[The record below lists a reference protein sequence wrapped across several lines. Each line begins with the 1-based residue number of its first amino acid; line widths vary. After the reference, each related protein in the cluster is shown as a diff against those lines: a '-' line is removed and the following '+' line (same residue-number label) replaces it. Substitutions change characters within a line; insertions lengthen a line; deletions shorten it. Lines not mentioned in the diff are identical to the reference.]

1 MKQQRKLF
9 IGIAIATLV
18 LVVTALAAALPIA
31 IMNAMEEES
40 TVTPPSLEEGE
51 GVKYN
56 TVLLYGPFGREKPVG
71 KLSESTNIKS
81 ISFTNEDETYSFVHP
96 DEDNYT
102 DFVIEQNGKV
112 YKNLAVSNEMISEVV
127 VSVGTPYVRVRVG
140 ENEGA
145 EERYEEYGLSAEKVK
160 KSYTLTLYNGDSYT
174 VHIGNKTADQNGYYV
189 RVEGRDIV
197 YVTQTP
203 MIGELVSQNAG
214 AFVSPQ
220 LTPTPELNYSSYYI
234 RDFLVEKETY
244 ERTSG
249 TPVSPAAS
257 VGLRYTRVRVIEKN
271 GEVESTDTESGV
283 LRIDLSTSSDL
294 AKNLRSALENK
305 KIGDRD
311 ISVLPVVT
319 VADGRTITSTYTVNE
334 VLYTYTRGATM
345 GLNFILDA
353 EDRDYFRGGPL
364 YEITAPASMQQYT
377 PDTSTVMD
385 FLVNMQTVTGIS
397 TVKLGITAEDM
408 VKYGLYAA
416 TVRYDLPMTYKSDE
430 VVVTDVGIKANTV
443 TINDEAYKRI
453 TLYVSEKQKDGTYY
467 VASPYYD
474 IIATVSADTLPF
486 LEYSSE
492 EWVEDGLVSTYMA
505 LVKEVKFSFGY
516 KNFDKEYVFDVA
528 GRTEEKSPF
537 GGTKITMLPMNGK
550 RVDYTLLTEIYNLL
564 YWTEYRGETGFTA
577 EETNALIDSKTP
589 ALTVTFTLVDGKG
602 GGGSVYEYRFIPYSE
617 TRALLVIEKDGDESN
632 ASSLFYVDTVVLKS
646 IAYALD
652 GYEKTGIV
660 PDLSERYG

>member
-9 IGIAIATLV
+9 IAIAIATLV

-81 ISFTNEDETYSFVHP
+81 ISFTNENETYSFVHP

-145 EERYEEYGLSAEKVK
+145 QNRYEEYGLSAENVK
-160 KSYTLTLYNGDSYT
+160 KSYTLNLYNGDSYT
-174 VHIGNKTADQNGYYV
+174 VHIGNMTADQNGYYV

-203 MIGELVSQNAG
+203 VIGNLVSQNAG

-283 LRIDLSTSSDL
+283 LRIDLSSSSDL

-319 VADGRTITSTYTVNE
+319 VADDRPITSSYTVNE

-345 GLNFILDA
+345 GLS
-353 EDRDYFRGGPL
+353 
-364 YEITAPASMQQYT
+364 TARKNACAPSWEGMRTAKVFKPQ
-377 PDTSTVMD
+377 DT
-385 FLVNMQTVTGIS
+385 
-397 TVKLGITAEDM
+397 K
-408 VKYGLYAA
+408 GL
-416 TVRYDLPMTYKSDE
+416 
-430 VVVTDVGIKANTV
+430 
-443 TINDEAYKRI
+443 
-453 TLYVSEKQKDGTYY
+453 
-467 VASPYYD
+467 
-474 IIATVSADTLPF
+474 
-486 LEYSSE
+486 
-492 EWVEDGLVSTYMA
+492 
-505 LVKEVKFSFGY
+505 
-516 KNFDKEYVFDVA
+516 
-528 GRTEEKSPF
+528 
-537 GGTKITMLPMNGK
+537 
-550 RVDYTLLTEIYNLL
+550 
-564 YWTEYRGETGFTA
+564 
-577 EETNALIDSKTP
+577 
-589 ALTVTFTLVDGKG
+589 TFPVDG
-602 GGGSVYEYRFIPYSE
+602 
-617 TRALLVIEKDGDESN
+617 
-632 ASSLFYVDTVVLKS
+632 
-646 IAYALD
+646 
-652 GYEKTGIV
+652 
-660 PDLSERYG
+660 